1 MWMSLVRIV
10 VALSLI
16 PAAVVAGLIGLES
29 VAYTLVLA
37 CAAGLAAIAMAPAGA
52 ARNAFLALFSVVACL
67 AGGEVMLRVSGKG
80 ANLWELW
87 QAGREVRLSGPMF
100 RSDDAYGYSMTPNS
114 AYTITVT
121 RDDQPVYDVVYSV
134 DAQGG
139 RVTPPANDGKVAIIL
154 AGDSFNFGDGLRDD
168 ETLSFFLQQKSAN
181 KLRVPNIAVSGYGMH
196 QVLRQLELDVPR
208 RYGVSKFDWLVVS
221 VVDDHIERANGRYEW
236 SRGSPRYV
244 LDGAH
249 RVKYAGLFEEADPP
263 DWLKLLR
270 SDSRLF
276 FTLEQAWIQLMPTQ
290 DGHVFASILATI
302 QDLAMRQYHAKV
314 LVLYHAEHAY
324 FQEYVGRRAV
334 FHRLFQEA
342 GVAFIDVFQS
352 VPNID
357 ASYFIPGDGH
367 ANAKLNATLA
377 EIVLRETG
385 ALAD

>member
-1 MWMSLVRIV
+1 MWMSLIRII

-16 PAAVVAGLIGLES
+16 PAAVSAGLFGLGS
-29 VAYTLVLA
+29 VASTMALA
-37 CAAGLAAIAMAPAGA
+37 CTAGLVAIVIAPPGP
-52 ARNAFLALFSVVACL
+52 ARNAFLAVFSVVVCL
-67 AGGEVMLRVSGKG
+67 AIGEMALRVSGKG

-87 QAGREVRLSGPMF
+87 QAGREVRFSGPMF
-100 RSDDAYGYSMTPNS
+100 RGDAAYGYSMTPNS

-121 RDDQPVYDVVYSV
+121 RDGQLVYKVVYSI
-134 DAQGG
+134 DAHGG
-139 RVTPPANDGKVAIIL
+139 RVTPPANDGKVAIVL
-154 AGDSFNFGDGLRDD
+154 AGDSFNFGDGLRDN

-181 KLRVPNIAVSGYGMH
+181 RLRVPNIAVSGYGMH

-208 RYGVSKFDWLVVS
+208 RYGLSNFDWLVVS

-244 LDGAH
+244 LDGAD
-249 RVKYAGLFEEADPP
+249 RVKYAGSFEVADPP
-263 DWLKLLR
+263 AWLTLLR

-276 FTLEQAWIQLMPTQ
+276 FALEQAWIQLVPTQ

-302 QDLAMRQYHAKV
+302 QDIAMRKYHAKV

-324 FQEYVGRRAV
+324 FQEYVGRRALY
-334 FHRLFQEA
+334 HRLFQEA

-352 VPNID
+352 VPGID

-367 ANAKLNATLA
+367 ANAKLNAALA

-385 ALAD
+385 ALPD

>member
-1 MWMSLVRIV
+1 MWMSLVRNV

-16 PAAVVAGLIGLES
+16 PAAAGVGLVDLES
-29 VAYTLVLA
+29 IAATLALA
-37 CAAGLAAIAMAPAGA
+37 CTAGLAAIAVAPPGA
-52 ARNAFLALFSVVACL
+52 ARNAFLAAFSVVASI
-67 AGGEVMLRVSGKG
+67 AGGEVVLRVSGAG

-87 QAGREVRLSGPMF
+87 QAGREVRFSGPMF
-100 RSDDAYGYSMTPNS
+100 RGDAAYGYSMMPNS

-121 RDDQPVYDVVYSV
+121 RDGQLVYEVVYSI
-134 DAQGG
+134 DAHGG
-139 RVTPPANDGKVAIIL
+139 RVTPPTNDGKVAIVL

-181 KLRVPNIAVSGYGMH
+181 RLRVPNIAVSGYGMH

-208 RYGVSKFDWLVVS
+208 RYGLSNFDWLVIS

-244 LDGAH
+244 LDGAG
-249 RVKYAGLFEEADPP
+249 RVKYEGSFEGADPP

-270 SDSRLF
+270 TDSRLF
-276 FTLEQAWIQLMPTQ
+276 FTLEQAWIRLMPTQ
-290 DGHVFASILATI
+290 DGHVFAAILATI
-302 QDLAMRQYHAKV
+302 QDLAMRKYHAKV

-324 FQEYVGRRAV
+324 FQEYVGRRAL

-367 ANAKLNATLA
+367 ANAKLNAVLA

-385 ALAD
+385 ALVD